1 MTHKFAVVVDKD
13 FYYNVQNND
22 DFYFKVIVLDVI
34 RSLVEESDIAKKYSE
49 DLFYKCAKSISDE
62 VKMFEDEKTIF
73 FYLELSSGY
82 LDIFLE
88 KPLDD
93 LQ

>member
-1 MTHKFAVVVDKD
+1 MTHKFAVVVDKKFYDNIQNNND
-13 FYYNVQNND
+13 FYLR
-22 DFYFKVIVLDVI
+22 VIVLDVI
-34 RSLVEESDIAKKYSE
+34 RALVEESDIAKKYSE

-62 VKMFEDEKTIF
+62 VKMFEDEETII

-82 LDIFLE
+82 LDNFFE

-93 LQ
+93 LE